1 MTEQQIRNSVKYY
14 QERRDEIYID
24 VLEIWQICRIFA
36 FSSSATLFYSFH
48 ISSSKSMDL
57 FMSTEVLL
65 LQLII
70 LVIGDILLF
79 QPIILNVPQERERV
93 LVPERGR
100 ERERDRVREEDRER
114 ETQSERRREGERER
128 ERERDEN
135 DDISYYRSS
144 THTARHLHSF

>member
-1 MTEQQIRNSVKYY
+1 
-14 QERRDEIYID
+14 
-24 VLEIWQICRIFA
+24 
-36 FSSSATLFYSFH
+36 
-48 ISSSKSMDL
+48 MDL

-100 ERERDRVREEDRER
+100 ERDTQRER
-114 ETQSERRREGERER
+114 ERER

-135 DDISYYRSS
+135 DDIFYYRSS

>member
-1 MTEQQIRNSVKYY
+1 
-14 QERRDEIYID
+14 
-24 VLEIWQICRIFA
+24 
-36 FSSSATLFYSFH
+36 
-48 ISSSKSMDL
+48 
-57 FMSTEVLL
+57 MSTEVLL

-93 LVPERGR
+93 LVPER
-100 ERERDRVREEDRER
+100 
-114 ETQSERRREGERER
+114 